1 MSEAMN
7 RKALKILRLIAE
19 VAVAVAVALGISL
32 LSIIPFP

>member
-19 VAVAVAVALGISL
+19 VAVAVALGISL